1 MSEIDLDRLKEKGV
15 EINATE
21 FPSFDSI
28 TFAGD
33 VIIDGDLSAE
43 TINDVPK
50 NDFIL
55 KNTTEPII
63 LDGRK
68 SFNNVTVNKSFQL
81 KSLLNGHNL
90 TEVWENSL
98 HVDGDQTIDGRLVID
113 NDVSANV

>member
-55 KNTTEPII
+55 KNTTEPIT

-90 TEVWENSL
+90 TEVWESSL

>member
-1 MSEIDLDRLKEKGV
+1 LSEIDLDRLKDKGV
-15 EINATE
+15 ELNATE
-21 FPSFDSI
+21 FPTFDSI

-50 NDFIL
+50 KDFIL
-55 KNTTEPII
+55 KNTTGSIT
-63 LDGRK
+63 LGGRK

-98 HVDGDQTIDGRLVID
+98 HIDGNQAIDGRLVIT
-113 NDVSANV
+113 NDVNADV